1 MLISMTGEQPWF
13 FHWIRER
20 EKCREGYD
28 KKLPKPWS
36 TDPILQAYRF
46 CNVRREDD
54 KVTKWIKNNW
64 RDPYDGH
71 SNMVLAM
78 VMARTINWPDTLAEV
93 KFPDFS
99 TSYFREWL
107 EEVRSIMKGRRTKG
121 EKVWTGAYL
130 VSTNGHQ
137 MDKIDYI
144 LDKVWTPIYEWF
156 TWHEDSTLEEFHK
169 ELMKFDGM
177 GSFMSAQ
184 VVADLKYTSVLNTAD
199 DWDTWSAIGPGS
211 RRGLNR
217 FFGRKLEGS
226 ISTSLYKIEIA
237 ALQAAVQQYCNLAL
251 HAQDIQNC
259 LCEFDKYV
267 RVKNDEGKPRSG
279 YNGRK

>member
-1 MLISMTGEQPWF
+1 MTGEQPWF
-13 FHWIRER
+13 FHWITER
-20 EKCREGYD
+20 EKCREGYE
-28 KKLPKPWS
+28 KGLPKPWS
-36 TDPILQAYRF
+36 SDPILQAYRF

-64 RDPYDGH
+64 RDPYDGNP
-71 SNMVLAM
+71 NMVLAM
-78 VMARTINWPDTLAEV
+78 VMARTVNWPATLDEI

-99 TSYFREWL
+99 PSYFRDWKEA
-107 EEVRSIMKGRRTKG
+107 VREIMKKRRTDG

-130 VSTNGHQ
+130 VSTNGHR

-144 LDKVWTPIYEWF
+144 LDRVWTPIYEQFSDPENRW
-156 TWHEDSTLEEFHK
+156 LENYHK
-169 ELMKFDGM
+169 ALMQFDGM
-177 GSFMSAQ
+177 GSFMAAQ
-184 VVADLKYTSVLNTAD
+184 VVCDLKYTSVLSQAP

-211 RRGLNR
+211 KRGLNR
-217 FFGRKLEGS
+217 FYGRKLEGN
-226 ISTSLYKIEIA
+226 ISASLYKIEIA
-237 ALQAAVQQYCNLAL
+237 SLQAAVQQYCNMAL

-279 YNGRK
+279 YNGWK